1 MRWFSA
7 KLRLTSTLSSCFLSR
22 AMSVR
27 LASAL
32 AIAPSTSMAI
42 GVSDGASVGS
52 IRVVQ
57 KSGWVGFRIRERSRS
72 STVLIRASALITA
85 SSLLATSASAS
96 MMSIGASVPTSTLV
110 WLFLSDSCASRS
122 DSSETL

>member
-7 KLRLTSTLSSCFLSR
+7 KLMLTSTLSSCFLSR

-52 IRVVQ
+52 IRIVQ
-57 KSGWVGFRIRERSRS
+57 KSGCDGFRTSRAADPRPS
-72 STVLIRASALITA
+72 
-85 SSLLATSASAS
+85 
-96 MMSIGASVPTSTLV
+96 
-110 WLFLSDSCASRS
+110 
-122 DSSETL
+122 